1 VDLFVEDCTGLDAD
15 VLFNNLPPGLERLN
29 CQQIVK
35 RDQSLKVLAFACPK
49 LTWLSLRGG
58 AISDFGFKMLT
69 SNPPCPL
76 AHLVRPPTADL
87 TGPHSN
93 SSLPSSSS
101 SARG

>member
-1 VDLFVEDCTGLDAD
+1 MDLFVEDCTGLDAD
-15 VLFNNLPPGLERLN
+15 VLFNNLPPGLERLS

-69 SNPPCPL
+69 SNPPCAL
-76 AHLVRPPTADL
+76 AHLVRPPTANP
-87 TGPHSN
+87 THRTQRTQPT
-93 SSLPSSSS
+93 
-101 SARG
+101 ARA